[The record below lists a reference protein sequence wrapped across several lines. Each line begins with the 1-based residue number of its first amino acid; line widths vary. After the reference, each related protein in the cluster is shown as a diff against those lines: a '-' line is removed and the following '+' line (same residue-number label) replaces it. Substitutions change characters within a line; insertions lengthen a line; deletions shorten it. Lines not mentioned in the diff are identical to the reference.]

1 MRAPITIQGL
11 FDAARRQGRI
21 LLGGHQ
27 GNPADFPA
35 NTLSSFR
42 SAIELGC
49 DLVEC
54 DVHLSLDGELVVI
67 HDHLLDA
74 TTNGKGPVGLQTF
87 AELRRLDAG
96 RGEKIP
102 VLAELL
108 ELVQDKVGLVVETKQ
123 NPIPYAGLEEKLAR
137 ALEDAGMTEQ
147 VSVISFHHPLLRKF
161 KELAPGVNTGIIDAS
176 RPADPIAMLRAANA
190 DGLSTHFA
198 MLDPEMVEEV
208 RAAGGGVGVW
218 TVDDEIALAWSK
230 HCGPDSVFTNRPGW
244 LAPLLN

>member
-1 MRAPITIQGL
+1 L
-11 FDAARRQGRI
+11 
-21 LLGGHQ
+21 
-27 GNPADFPA
+27 
-35 NTLSSFR
+35 
-42 SAIELGC
+42 
-49 DLVEC
+49 
-54 DVHLSLDGELVVI
+54 LDG
-67 HDHLLDA
+67 
-74 TTNGKGPVGLQTF
+74 TTDGKGPVGLQTF

-123 NPIPYAGLEEKLAR
+123 NPIPYSGLEEKLAR
-137 ALEDAGMTEQ
+137 ALEDSGMTEQ

-176 RPADPIAMLRAANA
+176 RPADPVAMLRAARA
-190 DGLSTHFA
+190 DGFSTHFA

-230 HCGPDSVFTNRPGW
+230 HCRPDSVFTNRPGW